1 MLEEN
6 LNLSQSTKF
15 YSVTDSWHCST
26 DELNCLA
33 LRRWRKERGMAIRRT
48 NKRAKKGVQE
58 NGEKEKE
65 VRKGC
70 NGLKKIK

>member
-1 MLEEN
+1 
-6 LNLSQSTKF
+6 
-15 YSVTDSWHCST
+15 
-26 DELNCLA
+26 
-33 LRRWRKERGMAIRRT
+33 MAIRRT